1 MLIPTR
7 ARTDPRPTVSWWHVV
22 VSLERHG
29 YTHSAIAAAIG
40 SKRTTVQNWKNN
52 NASPRHE
59 DGEQLIEL
67 WCAVMQQGRD
77 KLPMRVKHTLSA
89 AQFR

>member
-1 MLIPTR
+1 
-7 ARTDPRPTVSWWHVV
+7 VSWWHVV

-29 YTHSAIAAAIG
+29 YTQSAIAAAID
-40 SKRTTVQNWKNN
+40 SKRTTVLNWKNN
-52 NASPRHE
+52 GASPRHK
-59 DGEQLIEL
+59 DGERLIEL

-77 KLPMRVKHTLSA
+77 ELPLKVGQTLSA